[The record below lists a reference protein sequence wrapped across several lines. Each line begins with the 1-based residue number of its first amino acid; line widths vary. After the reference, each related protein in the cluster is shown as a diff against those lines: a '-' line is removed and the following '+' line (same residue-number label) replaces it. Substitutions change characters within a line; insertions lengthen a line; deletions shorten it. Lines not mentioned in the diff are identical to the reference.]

1 MSFCVMCLLYLILH
15 IDVHPAL
22 VKAPVRM
29 RILSDNYVETQAGNI
44 THKILS
50 AGLWKV

>member
-1 MSFCVMCLLYLILH
+1 MCLLYLILH
-15 IDVHPAL
+15 IIIHPAV

-29 RILSDNYVETQAGNI
+29 RILSDNYVETQTGSI